1 MPTPPPKGAGPTVG
15 CASASARRDPPKRWR
30 SAASQTK
37 RAQTV
42 TKYEH
47 VSGSSTLSMKTLRPA
62 TPASFGACVQQRKRT
77 VAWRFRAPSPRPAD
91 PLQRSP
97 SAKTCSEA
105 LTLDRAVVSEL
116 EKVPS
121 VVSWRFDPA
130 DTAQAAWNCFTQR
143 RWHHS

>member
-62 TPASFGACVQQRKRT
+62 TPASFGACVQHRNRT
-77 VAWRFRAPSPRPAD
+77 VAWRFRAAPPSPRAD
-91 PLQRSP
+91 AQRSP
-97 SAKTCSEA
+97 SAKTCSDA
-105 LTLDRAVVSEL
+105 FCLPRAPLRLDEKAPSAVSC
-116 EKVPS
+116 
-121 VVSWRFDPA
+121 RFDPA
-130 DTAQAAWNCFTQR
+130 DTAHPAWNCFTQR